1 MFILNLLLISNRK
14 KKKQHSSQSYTL
26 YITIIIKIDN
36 RAKKK
41 VEILPRDYQGI
52 VFLKANMRT
61 IVVTE
66 CVWNLLE
73 CQYSVRISRFSFDLN
88 SSGRIECVV
97 IGSTAKCQHAG
108 NATLLVHNNSII
120 SACVYDKQISTVR

>member
-1 MFILNLLLISNRK
+1 M
-14 KKKQHSSQSYTL
+14 
-26 YITIIIKIDN
+26 
-36 RAKKK
+36 
-41 VEILPRDYQGI
+41 EILPRDYQGI

-97 IGSTAKCQHAG
+97 IGSAAKCQHAG